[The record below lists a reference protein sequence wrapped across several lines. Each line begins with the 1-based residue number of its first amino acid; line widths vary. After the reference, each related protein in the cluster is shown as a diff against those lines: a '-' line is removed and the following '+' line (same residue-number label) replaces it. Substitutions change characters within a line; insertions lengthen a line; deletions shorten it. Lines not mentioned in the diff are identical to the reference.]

1 MLVALNQVVGTM
13 KGILI
18 FSNEYNCLLF
28 SRNRERIKEEQRVR
42 SRKLV
47 MPFVQVFA
55 TTHRHHGLF
64 TTTSHREKL
73 RKEKH
78 REDIPESHSCI
89 CAHCGRRFPQAVE
102 EEISDDSDTSD
113 DTQIAESEENS

>member
-1 MLVALNQVVGTM
+1 MLVALKQVVGTM

-18 FSNEYNCLLF
+18 FSNVYNRLLF
-28 SRNRERIKEEQRVR
+28 SRNKQRIREEQRVR

-47 MPFVQVFA
+47 MSFVQIFA
-55 TTHRHHGLF
+55 TTHSHHGLF
-64 TTTSHREKL
+64 TTSHREKL

-89 CAHCGRRFPQAVE
+89 CAHCGRRFPVNGE
-102 EEISDDSDTSD
+102 EEIGDSDPSD
-113 DTQIAESEENS
+113 DTQIAESEDNS

>member
-1 MLVALNQVVGTM
+1 MLVALKQVVGTM

-47 MPFVQVFA
+47 MSFVQIFA
-55 TTHRHHGLF
+55 TTHSHHGLF
-64 TTTSHREKL
+64 TTSHREKL

-102 EEISDDSDTSD
+102 EEIGDDSDTSD